1 MLSHERLFPRAPW
14 KALPVN
20 LDCVSSVPSHEA
32 PSKAISSPPSI
43 QMIINHVIITLTG
56 VHLRIG
62 GGERNV
68 FVRWKNN
75 LWSFYVP
82 LRTLENN
89 NTPQQRQQKQLK
101 GTECY
106 KSDGIC
112 IFFSSSRGSGR
123 RNHTR
128 GEEMVFKKPS
138 EAPEFTLGRACFS
151 TTHFLIENIRISREN
166 LDFFK
171 LLYLKDY

>member
-1 MLSHERLFPRAPW
+1 MTPPPSSSPWWLDWKCLHHLWFNEHMMLSHERFFFFPW

-20 LDCVSSVPSHEA
+20 LDRVSSASSREA
-32 PSKAISSPPSI
+32 PPKAISSLPPI

-62 GGERNV
+62 GGGWEGNI

-89 NTPQQRQQKQLK
+89 NTPQQRQQQQLK

-112 IFFSSSRGSGR
+112 IFFFPSSQGSGR

-128 GEEMVFKKPS
+128 GEEMFFLKKPQ
-138 EAPEFTLGRACFS
+138 
-151 TTHFLIENIRISREN
+151 
-166 LDFFK
+166 K
-171 LLYLKDY
+171 LQSSH